1 MWVYLKKV
9 ENQDSLVYVSI
20 PEKGGESII
29 IGKDGDV
36 LYADS
41 SVGYLHNRQAE
52 KFKMV
57 HWWIRACKVCRSQ
70 EKEELIK
77 NLRLLYQAEIF

>member
-1 MWVYLKKV
+1 M
-9 ENQDSLVYVSI
+9 YVSI

-41 SVGYLHNRQAE
+41 SVGYTRHL
-52 KFKMV
+52 
-57 HWWIRACKVCRSQ
+57 
-70 EKEELIK
+70 EEYKKGTRTPIDAFT
-77 NLRLLYQAEIF
+77 Q

>member
-1 MWVYLKKV
+1 MNKT
-9 ENQDSLVYVSI
+9 QDSLVYVSI

-41 SVGYLHNRQAE
+41 SVGYTRHL
-52 KFKMV
+52 
-57 HWWIRACKVCRSQ
+57 
-70 EKEELIK
+70 EEYKKGTRTPIDAFT
-77 NLRLLYQAEIF
+77 Q

>member
-1 MWVYLKKV
+1 MNKAQQIELAAKLLNISVDEATEYHSYI
-9 ENQDSLVYVSI
+9 EEDSLVYVSI

-41 SVGYLHNRQAE
+41 SVGYTRHL
-52 KFKMV
+52 
-57 HWWIRACKVCRSQ
+57 
-70 EKEELIK
+70 EEYKKGTRTPIDAFT
-77 NLRLLYQAEIF
+77 Q

>member
-1 MWVYLKKV
+1 MLLRKNYI
-9 ENQDSLVYVSI
+9 EEDSLVYVSI

-57 HWWIRACKVCRSQ
+57 H
-70 EKEELIK
+70 
-77 NLRLLYQAEIF
+77 

>member
-1 MWVYLKKV
+1 MNKAQQIELAAKLLNISVDEATEYHSYI
-9 ENQDSLVYVSI
+9 EEDSLVYESI

-41 SVGYLHNRQAE
+41 SVGYTRHL
-52 KFKMV
+52 
-57 HWWIRACKVCRSQ
+57 
-70 EKEELIK
+70 EEYKKGTRTPIDAFT
-77 NLRLLYQAEIF
+77 Q

>member
-1 MWVYLKKV
+1 MNKTQQIELAAKLLNITVDEATEYHSYI
-9 ENQDSLVYVSI
+9 EEDSLVYVSI

-41 SVGYLHNRQAE
+41 SVGYTRHL
-52 KFKMV
+52 
-57 HWWIRACKVCRSQ
+57 
-70 EKEELIK
+70 EEYKKGTRTPIDAFT
-77 NLRLLYQAEIF
+77 Q

>member
-1 MWVYLKKV
+1 M
-9 ENQDSLVYVSI
+9 YVSI

-57 HWWIRACKVCRSQ
+57 H
-70 EKEELIK
+70 
-77 NLRLLYQAEIF
+77 